1 MEAQLR
7 CTWTPASP
15 THCSRQVFLV
25 LGQGPLDG
33 GGQSQS
39 QIQRPLL
46 HMVESFKSP
55 RLLTRV
61 RNTFPHLF
69 SRDRGVLP
77 GCCKV
82 ALKGSSTESQM
93 IFLRPNR
100 RPEPQTQ
107 QSTNGVPGLGLRV
120 GNFRGLFRAEGWS
133 PAGGPFMVETL
144 WQAAGVSCRLFGAGN
159 FRVLSRAE
167 GWKPRGGCL
176 GLKLVWPAC
185 LLAEQLGDADLA

>member
-1 MEAQLR
+1 M
-7 CTWTPASP
+7 
-15 THCSRQVFLV
+15 
-25 LGQGPLDG
+25 

-107 QSTNGVPGLGLRV
+107 QSTNGVPAMARLGLCFSRLGCLGSETFGACLGLRA
-120 GNFRGLFRAEGWS
+120 GALRGGRLWLKRCCRRRECRA
-133 PAGGPFMVETL
+133 
-144 WQAAGVSCRLFGAGN
+144 
-159 FRVLSRAE
+159 
-167 GWKPRGGCL
+167 GCL
-176 GLKLVWPAC
+176 GLETFGSC
-185 LLAEQLGDADLA
+185 LGLRAGNLGGAV